1 MIRRAEYDGKADVW
15 AIGVITYILLG
26 GIPPFDEPP
35 ELAETPQ
42 GTEAMFKDILAVSWQ
57 VLFFNINLVYA

>member
-42 GTEAMFKDILAVSWQ
+42 GTEAMFKDILTVS
-57 VLFFNINLVYA
+57 